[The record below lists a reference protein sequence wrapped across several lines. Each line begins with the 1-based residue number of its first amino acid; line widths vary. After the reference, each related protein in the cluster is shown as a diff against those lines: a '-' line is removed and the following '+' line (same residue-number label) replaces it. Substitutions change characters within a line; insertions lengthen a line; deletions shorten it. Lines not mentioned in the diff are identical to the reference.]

1 MPLNGIAIDD
11 IWIYPTNFTQISF
24 VLTPPRNERYEVSK
38 IHIRGRLA
46 PSSDIFLKQ
55 SCRHNCCYNIEL
67 SIRLDLVD
75 FVIPHELT
83 FRHSEGID
91 RITHTHL
98 LPKYFKRI
106 DIKLRKL
113 ICERMNELNARS
125 SYHAIMTAGLRVEH
139 YAT

>member
-1 MPLNGIAIDD
+1 MLLNESAIDD

-83 FRHSEGID
+83 P
-91 RITHTHL
+91 ITHTHL
-98 LPKYFKRI
+98 LPIFFETDRY
-106 DIKLRKL
+106 L
-113 ICERMNELNARS
+113 A
-125 SYHAIMTAGLRVEH
+125 VEA
-139 YAT
+139 YL